1 MTGKRDNM
9 SQAFHRTLP
18 ALLMALGLLAITPA
32 APVSAAEQDPAI
44 LDALSPDRR
53 VAVGLERLGFCLAAA
68 ALDQKP
74 GENVLIAPLGAGRV
88 LQMIGTG
95 SPAPV
100 RQAVARALGWPGFLA
115 GSMAMNVFADTAVL
129 KAEAQ
134 EDVSFRLATGV
145 WHSPTHKPRIS
156 FARAAG
162 RGLHPLDFSA
172 DDALTKVNDWVSEQT
187 DGQITQV
194 LANIPAD
201 TVLLITDALAFTGA
215 WAQPF
220 DPAQTRTTTFADR
233 SPMAAR
239 VAMMHT
245 PRLLAA
251 HIRNDN
257 GDLIVLPF
265 GDGTF
270 EAVLALPGPAGLRGF
285 AKAACHRREGMT
297 APDPLADQRPVELSM
312 PRFRLDGSVEI
323 DRLMRA
329 AGMGDAL
336 DHPLVG
342 SAMTVPP
349 TAPGQ
354 IYQHVALKVDEA
366 GARVAAATI
375 AIGTRAAVEPVKV
388 TLDRPFA
395 IMIRQRDSGLPIVL
409 GLINRPTPVD
419 ADGAAETSSGE
430 TRE

>member
-1 MTGKRDNM
+1 MIGKRDNM
-9 SQAFHRTLP
+9 SQAFHRMLP
-18 ALLMALGLLAITPA
+18 AILMALGLLAIGPTP
-32 APVSAAEQDPAI
+32 PVWAAEQNPSI
-44 LDALSPDRR
+44 LDALPPDRR

-74 GENVLIAPLGAGRV
+74 GENVLIAPLGAARV

-100 RQAVARALGWPGFLA
+100 RQAVADALGWPGFLS
-115 GSMAMNVFADTAVL
+115 GSTAMKFFADTAVS

-145 WHSPTHKPRIS
+145 WHSPAHKPRIN

-162 RGLHPLDFSA
+162 RGLHQLDFSG
-172 DDALTKVNDWVSEQT
+172 DDALTTVNDWVSAQT
-187 DGQITQV
+187 DGQITEV

-201 TVLLITDALAFTGA
+201 TVLLITDTLAFTGA

-220 DPAQTRTTTFADR
+220 DPAQTTPATFADR

-239 VAMMHT
+239 VAMMHA

-251 HIRNDN
+251 HVRNDN
-257 GDLIVLPF
+257 GDLIALPF

-270 EAVLALPGPAGLRGF
+270 EAVLVLPGPAGLRGF
-285 AKAACHRREGMT
+285 AKTACQRLDGMT
-297 APDPLADQRPVELSM
+297 APDAVADQRPVDLTM
-312 PRFRLDGSVEI
+312 PRFRINGSVEV
-323 DRLMRA
+323 DGLMRA

-336 DHPLVG
+336 DHPLTG

-349 TAPGQ
+349 TTPGQ
-354 IYQHVALKVDEA
+354 IYQHVALKIDEV

-375 AIGTRAAVEPVKV
+375 AIGTRAAVEPVKI

-395 IMIRQRDSGLPIVL
+395 IMIRQSGSGLPIVL
-409 GLINRPTPVD
+409 GLINRPTPVEGD
-419 ADGAAETSSGE
+419 
-430 TRE
+430 